1 MAAPMPLFSEP
12 LSTLVLVCAVLS
24 AVCWV
29 LSVVTREYS
38 WVDRIWS
45 LAPPAYLWMLSVKS
59 GFAEPRLTLM
69 TALATAWGVRLTYN
83 FARKGGYRKG
93 GEDYRWAVL
102 RERLGPVGFQ
112 LFNAT
117 FLAPGQNVILLLLAL
132 PGVAALEAHTPLGPF
147 DAVLTVLFLVAL
159 AGETVADEQQWRFQT
174 AKAARRARGEAGA
187 DFCTEGLFRIS
198 RHPNFFFEL
207 SMWWLM
213 YGFAV
218 AATGAAYHWTIA
230 GAVVLTLLF
239 QGSTAMTEGISK
251 SKYPAY
257 AGYQATTSR
266 LIPWLPAKSPPR

>member
-1 MAAPMPLFSEP
+1 MPGFPEP
-12 LSTLVLVCAVLS
+12 LATLALVCAVLS
-24 AVCWV
+24 AACWL
-29 LSVVTREYS
+29 LSIVTREYS
-38 WVDRIWS
+38 WVDRLWS

-69 TALATAWGVRLTYN
+69 TALATAWGARLTYN

-102 RERLGPVGFQ
+102 RARLGPAGFQ
-112 LFNAT
+112 AFNAT

-132 PGVAALEAHTPLGPF
+132 PGL
-147 DAVLTVLFLVAL
+147 AVLDAHAPLTALDALLAALFLVAL
-159 AGETVADEQQWRFQT
+159 VGESVADEQQWRFQL
-174 AKAARRARGEAGA
+174 AKAARQARGEAGP
-187 DFCTEGLFRIS
+187 DFCTDGLFRYS
-198 RHPNFFFEL
+198 RHPNFFCEL

-218 AATGAAYHWTIA
+218 VATGAAYHWTLA

-251 SKYPAY
+251 SKYPEY
-257 AGYQATTSR
+257 ARYQATTSR
-266 LIPWLPAKSPPR
+266 LIPWVPRR